1 MNAAGAGRYEM
12 IGPKLVTTSVKHIWA
27 GVVIIAAVLVVA
39 GCKLPGAEHTAL
51 PATSTPAASPA
62 GTGLPP
68 ATVTTVQSKD
78 IGASAG
84 RGATPAARAPAAR
97 AVATP
102 APTAIKEVHILRSS
116 ACTDGLEPMR
126 QYASDDV
133 ARWTADGNHIL
144 LTYNAEV
151 WAVTPDG
158 SRLWRLARAWGQ
170 TEPGTD
176 FTFGWMTSFDVTP
189 DGQHIAYATCA
200 YPPDL
205 PRAAL
210 TGAEGAFRFDYELA
224 AVGLDGQA
232 PRQLTRHEAFDN
244 YPAWSPDGTRVA
256 FVSNRDVP
264 DIEKIWRA
272 GLYMMAAD
280 GADVRR
286 LATGLEGVA
295 WQPPA
300 WSPDGRSIAVAGVEP
315 GEAGHGL
322 YQVHTDGAG
331 FVRLSEAVSGGSWSL
346 DGTRLAFAKPEG
358 AVVALYTIAA
368 DGSDARRVTTISGWQ
383 RRQTVPE
390 ATRAWIPTVAWSPD
404 GAKLLYSCWPR
415 QFCVVTLDGEPVGEA
430 PLLSETPL
438 RGDSAVWS
446 PDGGRIAV
454 AATQDRD
461 ERIVLYSAAPDGSDV
476 KPLALGGDAGLV
488 AAQARDEDLATSR
501 AACAAG
507 FVVPA
512 PDANPGLVQDCTT
525 LLAAR
530 AALFGELLVN
540 WGSGTPLERWTG
552 VTVTGVPPRVIGLDL
567 HYAVRWFTRRNSV
580 VQERLRGTIPPALGA
595 LERLQR
601 LNLAGNA
608 LSGPIPPELGAL
620 SHLTELRLGL
630 NRLKGPIPTELGQ
643 LTNLT
648 VLELGRG
655 QGNQLTGEIPDALTR
670 LRNLKQLYLDGA
682 DNRLTGCIPSGLR
695 RVERHDLE
703 ELGLPDCEAAS

>member
-1 MNAAGAGRYEM
+1 M
-12 IGPKLVTTSVKHIWA
+12 
-27 GVVIIAAVLVVA
+27 
-39 GCKLPGAEHTAL
+39 
-51 PATSTPAASPA
+51 
-62 GTGLPP
+62 
-68 ATVTTVQSKD
+68 
-78 IGASAG
+78 
-84 RGATPAARAPAAR
+84 
-97 AVATP
+97 
-102 APTAIKEVHILRSS
+102 
-116 ACTDGLEPMR
+116 
-126 QYASDDV
+126 
-133 ARWTADGNHIL
+133 
-144 LTYNAEV
+144 
-151 WAVTPDG
+151 
-158 SRLWRLARAWGQ
+158 
-170 TEPGTD
+170 
-176 FTFGWMTSFDVTP
+176 
-189 DGQHIAYATCA
+189 
-200 YPPDL
+200 
-205 PRAAL
+205 
-210 TGAEGAFRFDYELA
+210 
-224 AVGLDGQA
+224 
-232 PRQLTRHEAFDN
+232 
-244 YPAWSPDGTRVA
+244 
-256 FVSNRDVP
+256 
-264 DIEKIWRA
+264 
-272 GLYMMAAD
+272 
-280 GADVRR
+280 
-286 LATGLEGVA
+286 
-295 WQPPA
+295 
-300 WSPDGRSIAVAGVEP
+300 AGVEP

-643 LTNLT
+643 LTNLA